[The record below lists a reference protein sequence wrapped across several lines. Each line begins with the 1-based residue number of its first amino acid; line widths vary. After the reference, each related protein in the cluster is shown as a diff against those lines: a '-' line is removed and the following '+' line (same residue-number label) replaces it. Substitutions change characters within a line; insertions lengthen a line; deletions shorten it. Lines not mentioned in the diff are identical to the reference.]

1 MGKLCSSST
10 AGSFAVNIRPLPEA
24 SFCPCQSG
32 KPYAKCCGPYH
43 RGAAAPTAEALM
55 RSRYSAFAL
64 GLEDY
69 VLSTWEPRY
78 RPEGAEIDPEI
89 QWRRLVILD
98 TEDFGDTATVEFR
111 AHWRNKME
119 RGIMHERSSFVRE
132 DGRWFYTIGVQ
143 L

>member
-1 MGKLCSSST
+1 
-10 AGSFAVNIRPLPEA
+10 
-24 SFCPCQSG
+24 
-32 KPYAKCCGPYH
+32 
-43 RGAAAPTAEALM
+43 M

-69 VLSTWEPRY
+69 VLSIWEPRY

-119 RGIMHERSSFVRE
+119 RGIMYERSSFVRE

>member
-1 MGKLCSSST
+1 M
-10 AGSFAVNIRPLPEA
+10 NIRPLPEA

-32 KPYAKCCGPYH
+32 LPYAKCCGPYH
-43 RGAAAPTAEALM
+43 RGEAAPTAEALM

-64 GLEDY
+64 GLGDY
-69 VLSTWEPRY
+69 ILETWESRY
-78 RPEGAEIDPEI
+78 RPESADIDPDT

-98 TEDFGDTATVEFR
+98 TEDFGETATVEFR

-132 DGRWFYTIGVQ
+132 DGRWFYTMGVQ